1 MIESIRQA
9 DNGYYIR
16 TDKEEIY
23 IDYIEIHDIIAY
35 DNERIVGYND
45 DGKLAIMNTTTH
57 ECETLTK
64 FEVNYKRYSIT
75 LCGNQ
80 KCWYQCSNP
89 DEEYYY
95 AKVFDYLGKC
105 PEFNYIPDLI
115 AYLLS
120 EYIKLVDLET
130 ASEHISYFLSPT
142 YCPLE
147 MESAGDVDYNSSFEM
162 VLQLTK
168 LIVDII
174 ENEED

>member
-64 FEVNYKRYSIT
+64 FEVN
-75 LCGNQ
+75 
-80 KCWYQCSNP
+80 
-89 DEEYYY
+89 
-95 AKVFDYLGKC
+95 
-105 PEFNYIPDLI
+105 
-115 AYLLS
+115 
-120 EYIKLVDLET
+120 
-130 ASEHISYFLSPT
+130 
-142 YCPLE
+142 
-147 MESAGDVDYNSSFEM
+147 
-162 VLQLTK
+162 
-168 LIVDII
+168 
-174 ENEED
+174 

>member
-1 MIESIRQA
+1 MIENIRQV
-9 DNGYYIR
+9 DNGYYIC

-45 DGKLAIMNTTTH
+45 DSKLAIMNTTTH

-64 FEVNYKRYSIT
+64 FKVNYKRYSIT

-89 DEEYYY
+89 GEEYYY
-95 AKVFDYLGKC
+95 AKVFDYLGKW
-105 PEFNYIPDLI
+105 PEFNYIPNLI

-130 ASEHISYFLSPT
+130 VSENISYFLSPT
-142 YCPLE
+142 
-147 MESAGDVDYNSSFEM
+147 
-162 VLQLTK
+162 
-168 LIVDII
+168 IVH
-174 ENEED
+174 

>member
-1 MIESIRQA
+1 MIESIRQS
-9 DNGYYIR
+9 DKGYHIR
-16 TDKEEIY
+16 TDKEDVY
-23 IDYIEIHDIIAY
+23 LDYVEIHDIIAY

-45 DGKLAIMNTTTH
+45 DGKLVIINTTTH
-57 ECETLTK
+57 ECEIFTK
-64 FEVNYKRYSIT
+64 FEVNYKRYSIM
-75 LCGNQ
+75 LCGSQ

-130 ASEHISYFLSPT
+130 ASENISYFLSPT